1 MYQNVVGYI
10 NSVCNYNFVKFVVY
24 SLALPEK
31 FNYIKT
37 QGIVP
42 IISFNWYFHREFCSD
57 NDLSLGLIIYIFYTE
72 NIEIGSEF
80 IDQNTIIN
88 TIDTEIEFPHENEAF
103 RGSIYY

>member
-1 MYQNVVGYI
+1 MI
-10 NSVCNYNFVKFVVY
+10 
-24 SLALPEK
+24 
-31 FNYIKT
+31 
-37 QGIVP
+37 
-42 IISFNWYFHREFCSD
+42 
-57 NDLSLGLIIYIFYTE
+57 DLSLGLIIYIFYTE